1 MPMIEVHLAY
11 DLVPGVDEA
20 VYFNWIKQAIV
31 PALKSE
37 GIVEIRAHRNIKE
50 SPAVLV
56 TGVWKSMDD
65 WTNFSQ
71 SESWNSLV
79 NTLQSSFATNVRI
92 EVWGPS
98 PFLPEPLHP
107 RPVGPK

>member
-1 MPMIEVHLAY
+1 MIEVHLAY
-11 DLVPGVDEA
+11 DLKPDIEEEA
-20 VYFNWIKQAIV
+20 YFNWIKQAIV

-37 GIVEIRAHRNIKE
+37 GIVEIRARRNVKE

-56 TGVWKSMDD
+56 TGVWKSMEE
-65 WTNFSQ
+65 WTKFSQ

-79 NTLQSSFATNVRI
+79 DTLQTTFATNVRI

-98 PFLPEPLHP
+98 PFLPDPLRP
-107 RPVGPK
+107 RPTGPK